1 VHGTAAYEHRST
13 GEDRTSMVSSIGID
27 GLISGMDTTA
37 IIDQLMAVEGNQ
49 QTLLAS
55 KRTGLQSVVTALQSL
70 NTKVASLG
78 TAATAALKAE
88 SWQTTTATASS
99 TAVTAVTSKDATP
112 SSLTLT
118 VDTLAASQSTLYTL
132 PTSYTSDKPTFSLT
146 VGGESKTIVAS
157 SSHIGDVVAAFNA
170 EGTGVSASAVNVGT
184 AAAPVY
190 KLQLTGAT
198 TGADNG
204 FTLTASNPNDGT
216 TLSAQQLRAAADAKV
231 TLWPGTPGETEV
243 TSSSNAF
250 KGLLTG
256 VDLTVSKAGTDEV
269 TVTVA
274 RSAASMSKLASNL
287 VTNLT
292 AVLGDIA
299 DRTKSTTGTAA
310 DGGSI
315 LKAGV
320 LAGNTAIR
328 VLQQNV
334 LAAGSIE
341 VEGRSPASVGI
352 VLGKDGTFTYDD
364 AAFTAAYNED
374 PVRTQKI
381 VQAVAGALETA
392 ATSASEPT
400 KGTLSTQVKSYEGEV
415 SDLADRIADWDDRL
429 AARRASLVRTYTAM
443 EVSMSQ
449 MQSTSNFLS
458 QQLAQLN
465 AQASS

>member
-1 VHGTAAYEHRST
+1 
-13 GEDRTSMVSSIGID
+13 MVSSIGID

-37 IIDQLMAVEGNQ
+37 IIDSLMAVEGNQ
-49 QTLLAS
+49 QKLLAS

-78 TAATAALKAE
+78 TAATTALKAE
-88 SWQTTTATASS
+88 SWQITTATASS

-118 VDTLAASQSTLYTL
+118 VDKLAASQSTLYTM
-132 PTSYTSDKPTFSLT
+132 PTSYSSDKPTFSLT

-170 EGTGVSASAVNVGT
+170 EGTGVTASAVNVGT

-190 KLQLTGAT
+190 RLQLTGTT
-198 TGADNG
+198 TGAENA
-204 FTLTASNPNDGT
+204 FSVTASNANDGT
-216 TLSAQQLRAAADAKV
+216 SLSSQQLRAAADAQV
-231 TLWPGTPGETEV
+231 TLWPGTPGETQV

-274 RSAASMSKLASNL
+274 RSSASMSKLASNL

-299 DRTKSTTGTAA
+299 DRTKSSTSTAA

-315 LKAGV
+315 LTGGL
-320 LAGNTAIR
+320 LAGNTAVR
-328 VLQQNV
+328 VLQQSV
-334 LAAGSIE
+334 LAAGAIE
-341 VEGRSPASVGI
+341 VGGKSPASVGI
-352 VLGKDGTFTYDD
+352 NLAKDGTFTYDE

-374 PVRTQKI
+374 PVGTQKM

-392 ATSASEPT
+392 ATAASDPT
-400 KGTLSTQVKSYEGEV
+400 KGTLSSQVKSYETEV

-429 AARRASLVRTYTAM
+429 ATRRAALVRTYTAM